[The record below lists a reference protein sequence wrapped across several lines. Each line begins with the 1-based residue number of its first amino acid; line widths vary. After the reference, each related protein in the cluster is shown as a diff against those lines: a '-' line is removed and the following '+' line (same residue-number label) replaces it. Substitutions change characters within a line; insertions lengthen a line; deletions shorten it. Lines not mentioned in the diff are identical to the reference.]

1 MNTYCP
7 KCGSDQFQVT
17 YVLLKVEHCPD
28 CSLYSQYRVPTL
40 PFTGG
45 LDMIKRVTT
54 TAIAGD
60 HNLPGLQAVLAQS
73 LAAVQRRESRIK
85 NRNHGG
91 SPKKE
96 QDWR

>member
-17 YVLLKVEHCPD
+17 YVLLKVEYCPD
-28 CSLYSQYRVPTL
+28 CSLYSQYRVATP
-40 PFTGG
+40 PFQGG

-60 HNLPGLQAVLAQS
+60 HNLPGLQAVLAQCMAS
-73 LAAVQRRESRIK
+73 VQRRESKAK

-91 SPKKE
+91 SPKRE